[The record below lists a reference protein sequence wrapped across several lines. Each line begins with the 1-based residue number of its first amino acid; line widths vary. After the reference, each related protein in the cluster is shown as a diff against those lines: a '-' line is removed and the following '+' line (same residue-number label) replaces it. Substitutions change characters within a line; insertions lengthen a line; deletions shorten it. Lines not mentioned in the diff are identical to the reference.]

1 MPRSKTVI
9 AGTGVGIRLGIQ
21 RIETIGSRR
30 CIGGTG
36 IPDFIN
42 HIGGTVIRNRIIIEA
57 VGIITHGLITAIGT
71 GEDGVN
77 RKSCE

>member
-9 AGTGVGIRLGIQ
+9 AVTGVGIRSGIQ
-21 RIETIGSRR
+21 RIETTGNRR
-30 CIGGTG
+30 IGGTG

-42 HIGGTVIRNRIIIEA
+42 HTGGTVIRNRIIIEA

-77 RKSCE
+77 RKFCE